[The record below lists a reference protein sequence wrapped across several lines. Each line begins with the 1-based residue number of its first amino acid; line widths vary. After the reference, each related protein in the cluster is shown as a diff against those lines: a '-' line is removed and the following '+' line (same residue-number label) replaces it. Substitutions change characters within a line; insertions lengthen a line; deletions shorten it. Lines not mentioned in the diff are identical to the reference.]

1 MNVVMDTYGI
11 RVIFEVPKP
20 EENPMG
26 TTTVL
31 AHSGHPSFWW
41 SNGARGMEAPVFP
54 RFLQIYT
61 RRVLDS
67 EYILGGK
74 NSRITFEKAVF
85 GPLWP
90 NAPRRPR
97 LDGLPSRTIFEQVR
111 AKPPVGMVIS
121 QRGGQTAKAGRWP
134 TRI

>member
-1 MNVVMDTYGI
+1 MDKCGI
-11 RVIFEVPKP
+11 CVISEVPKA
-20 EENPMG
+20 EENAMG

-41 SNGARGMEAPVFP
+41 SNGARGLEDPVFP

-74 NSRITFEKAVF
+74 K
-85 GPLWP
+85 WP
-90 NAPRRPR
+90 NH
-97 LDGLPSRTIFEQVR
+97 F
-111 AKPPVGMVIS
+111 
-121 QRGGQTAKAGRWP
+121 
-134 TRI
+134 